1 MDVYPVSAAETP
13 IRAQPVALRPCWR
26 CTDSL
31 QISESTVVLRVET
44 CLPIS
49 GPLPLSEIHRFA
61 SLEVVGTVGAVT
73 ALIDSNPDA
82 ALASQQAISAEIAIK
97 SVRRRDWAQ
106 HVTSISVLV
115 RVTPNSQWHSLR
127 IDRRAVA
134 SLILAAPSAAAG
146 GIPSIFD
153 QWDEAAAG
161 PPTDCHTDEIAYE

>member
-1 MDVYPVSAAETP
+1 MHRFDANQRVDSGSA
-13 IRAQPVALRPCWR
+13 R
-26 CTDSL
+26 D
-31 QISESTVVLRVET
+31 T

-49 GPLPLSEIHRFA
+49 GPLPLSEIPRFA

-73 ALIDSNPDA
+73 ALIDSNPDG

-115 RVTPNSQWHSLR
+115 RVTPNSQWQALR
-127 IDRRAVA
+127 IDRRAVV
-134 SLILAAPSAAAG
+134 SLILAAPSAAVG

-153 QWDEAAAG
+153 QGDEAAAG
-161 PPTDCHTDEIAYE
+161 PPTDCRIHEIPHE